1 MLSIHKKSLN
11 RGILIPKE
19 EFEKILSIL
28 RKNEKLKVIEEDNF
42 SDLLSAS
49 SDSLDFWNN
58 KVDDEV
64 WNDA

>member
-11 RGILIPKE
+11 RNILIPKE
-19 EFEKILSIL
+19 EFEKILSIV
-28 RKNEKLKVIEEDNF
+28 RKSEKIKVIEEENF
-42 SDLLSAS
+42 SNLLSAS

-58 KVDDEV
+58 TIDDEV